1 MSGKNV
7 VEFRQRRKR
16 WAVEAFGGK
25 CGICGYDK
33 CVEALEFHHIDPN
46 QKDFTPS
53 ASVANRQVFVEELR
67 KCVCICSNC
76 HREVHAGI
84 TNIPNEILK
93 FDESFSTKPFP
104 EKPKHPCKECGKMTN
119 INQKFCSVKCSTK
132 SREVAD
138 WPSNEELKILVSKN
152 GYSATGRIF
161 GVSDNA
167 VRKRL
172 NRSLNFK

>member
-1 MSGKNV
+1 VISPV
-7 VEFRQRRKR
+7 HVEAPVLAPVATESIVEFEQRSTGM
-16 WAVEAFGGK
+16 AVV
-25 CGICGYDK
+25 D
-33 CVEALEFHHIDPN
+33 
-46 QKDFTPS
+46 
-53 ASVANRQVFVEELR
+53 QVFVEELR
-67 KCVCICSNC
+67 KCVCLCSNC

-84 TNIPNEILK
+84 TNIPNEIVK
-93 FDESFSTKPFP
+93 FNESFATKPFP
-104 EKPKHPCKECGKMTN
+104 EKPKHPCKECGKLTN

-138 WPSNEELKILVSKN
+138 WPSNEELKILVAKN

-172 NRSLNFK
+172 KSKMPL

>member
-1 MSGKNV
+1 
-7 VEFRQRRKR
+7 
-16 WAVEAFGGK
+16 
-25 CGICGYDK
+25 
-33 CVEALEFHHIDPN
+33 
-46 QKDFTPS
+46 
-53 ASVANRQVFVEELR
+53 
-67 KCVCICSNC
+67 
-76 HREVHAGI
+76 
-84 TNIPNEILK
+84 
-93 FDESFSTKPFP
+93 
-104 EKPKHPCKECGKMTN
+104 MTN